1 MKKEIKFSFEESNYE
16 CILEVIDKENIK
28 ILIKEDT
35 LPKFSKELN
44 LKEIYE
50 QIRAF
55 NEYSMEEFFSA
66 SYLFIMFLKKLMLIK
81 FLKI

>member
-44 LKEIYE
+44 LKE
-50 QIRAF
+50 
-55 NEYSMEEFFSA
+55 
-66 SYLFIMFLKKLMLIK
+66 
-81 FLKI
+81 KI